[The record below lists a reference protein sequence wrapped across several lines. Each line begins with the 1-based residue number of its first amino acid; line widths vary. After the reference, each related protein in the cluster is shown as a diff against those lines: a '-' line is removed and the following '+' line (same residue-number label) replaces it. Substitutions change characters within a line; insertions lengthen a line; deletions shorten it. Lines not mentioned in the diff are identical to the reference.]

1 MWSLSR
7 NNVYLIFLAV
17 LVGLIVGLASVALK
31 EIIEIFLK
39 FSFNAKGEVI
49 IGSLPGLPFYYI
61 LFIPALGGLVVGIL
75 KFLVIKSGAKGGVE
89 QVMHAMAVK
98 DGNLSFREVFE
109 KFITSAITLGTGGSA
124 GKEGPVVHIGG
135 GIGSLLSRFFHL
147 PDEYVKALV
156 SAGAAAGIAAAFNA
170 PIAGT
175 FFALEILLGDLS
187 LNIFSMIMVAAI
199 TGTAVGRFFLGE
211 HPAFDP
217 PSYLVS
223 SPVEIVFYI
232 ILGILAGFLC
242 VIFIKMLVWIRDL
255 FTRLTIPNFLKP
267 ALGGF
272 LVGLLALAIPNILG
286 IGYGTINSFLHFDRF
301 LTKIS
306 FFGITADHYP
316 FLYVWIIMIGI
327 AGIILGKVLATSI
340 TLGSGG
346 SGGTIVP
353 SLFLGASLGALVG
366 HLASII
372 FPHAGISVG
381 AFALIGMGSVIA
393 GVTQA
398 PIMAILLFFETTRS
412 YQIILPVATV
422 SLISTQITKY
432 FLHGSM
438 YTLELKHMG
447 IDLYE
452 GMEKTVMSTIRIGD
466 IMRRNLLTVPYNMP
480 LRQIMELFLHTRFT
494 SAIVVN
500 KEGDLIGRLHLDDL
514 KRMVET
520 PSLYNML
527 IASEIM
533 EEGVISLSVNDSLS
547 KTVELLSRSHSS
559 LIPVVEKKGSLKP
572 IGFITRKDILNVYE
586 KEILRKNLSG
596 LKFRSPVAELSGT
609 SSRQMIDFG
618 AEYQVKTVPVPRE
631 WISKT
636 LAQLGVREK
645 WEISVIAVLD
655 QEKEEHIIPR
665 PDYHFQEND
674 LVVIAGTNE
683 AMKKI
688 NE

>member
-1 MWSLSR
+1 
-7 NNVYLIFLAV
+7 
-17 LVGLIVGLASVALK
+17 
-31 EIIEIFLK
+31 
-39 FSFNAKGEVI
+39 
-49 IGSLPGLPFYYI
+49 
-61 LFIPALGGLVVGIL
+61 
-75 KFLVIKSGAKGGVE
+75 
-89 QVMHAMAVK
+89 
-98 DGNLSFREVFE
+98 
-109 KFITSAITLGTGGSA
+109 
-124 GKEGPVVHIGG
+124 
-135 GIGSLLSRFFHL
+135 
-147 PDEYVKALV
+147 
-156 SAGAAAGIAAAFNA
+156 
-170 PIAGT
+170 
-175 FFALEILLGDLS
+175 
-187 LNIFSMIMVAAI
+187 
-199 TGTAVGRFFLGE
+199 
-211 HPAFDP
+211 
-217 PSYLVS
+217 
-223 SPVEIVFYI
+223 
-232 ILGILAGFLC
+232 
-242 VIFIKMLVWIRDL
+242 
-255 FTRLTIPNFLKP
+255 
-267 ALGGF
+267 
-272 LVGLLALAIPNILG
+272 
-286 IGYGTINSFLHFDRF
+286 
-301 LTKIS
+301 
-306 FFGITADHYP
+306 
-316 FLYVWIIMIGI
+316 
-327 AGIILGKVLATSI
+327 
-340 TLGSGG
+340 
-346 SGGTIVP
+346 
-353 SLFLGASLGALVG
+353 
-366 HLASII
+366 
-372 FPHAGISVG
+372 
-381 AFALIGMGSVIA
+381 MGSVIA